1 MSYIDLIIKYLSG
14 DLGEEEA
21 ASFERMLE
29 SDEELKASYELHAA
43 AFELIR
49 HQLHRRDEEAFRT
62 QLLNIMNQQAPRKT
76 DRVRGTWSWWLI
88 AVSAACLLAV
98 LLILLPVRSG
108 NQKILTRYYHPER
121 DPVVLAMDQDTRG
134 RSEPGIVAYR
144 NGNFEQSMEL
154 LSARFGDT
162 EDPVRIKLYC
172 LLASMELD
180 RQQEVL
186 NKILPG
192 DASPQDPLDRAL
204 TWYLALALL
213 KSDRIPEAL
222 ELSRTLTEQEGP
234 YHLEAIKLE
243 KVLLK

>member
-14 DLGEEEA
+14 DLDKEEA
-21 ASFERMLE
+21 ASFERKLE
-29 SDEELKASYELHAA
+29 KDEELRASYELHAA

-49 HQLHRRDEEAFRT
+49 HQLQRRDEEAFRT
-62 QLLNIMNQQAPRKT
+62 QLLDIMNQQAPRKT
-76 DRVRGTWSWWLI
+76 DYKKGTRFGWLI

-98 LLILLPVRSG
+98 LLNFLPGRPV

-121 DPVVLAMDQDTRG
+121 DPVVLATDQDTRG

-144 NGNFEQSMEL
+144 NGDFEQSMEL

-162 EDPVRIKLYC
+162 DDPVRIQLYC

-186 NKILPG
+186 NKILPVE
-192 DASPQDPLDRAL
+192 ASPQDPLGRAL

-213 KSDRIPEAL
+213 KSDRVPEAL
-222 ELSRTLTEQEGP
+222 EQSRTLTEQEGP

-243 KVLLK
+243 KVWLK

>member
-1 MSYIDLIIKYLSG
+1 MSYIDLIIKYLSD
-14 DLGEEEA
+14 DLDKEEA
-21 ASFERMLE
+21 ASFERKLE
-29 SDEELKASYELHAA
+29 TDEELRASYELHAA

-49 HQLHRRDEEAFRT
+49 HQLQKRDEEAFRT
-62 QLLNIMNQQAPRKT
+62 QLLKIVNQQVPRKPDHKKAT
-76 DRVRGTWSWWLI
+76 RFGWLI

-98 LLILLPVRSG
+98 LLIFLPGRPV

-121 DPVVLAMDQDTRG
+121 DPVILAMEQDTRG

-144 NGNFEQSMEL
+144 NGDFEQSMEL
-154 LSARFGDT
+154 LSSRFGDT
-162 EDPVRIKLYC
+162 ADPVRIRLYC

-180 RQQEVL
+180 RQQEIL
-186 NKILPG
+186 SKILPG
-192 DASPQDPLDRAL
+192 EASPLDPLHRAL
-204 TWYLALALL
+204 NWYLALALI